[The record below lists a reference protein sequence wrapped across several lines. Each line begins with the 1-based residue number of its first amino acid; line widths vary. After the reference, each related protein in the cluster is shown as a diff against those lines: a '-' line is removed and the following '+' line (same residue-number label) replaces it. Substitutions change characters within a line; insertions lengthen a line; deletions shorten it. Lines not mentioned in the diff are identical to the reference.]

1 MPKWSGQDCFACLHK
16 SRLGWLSNGWN
27 NGKGIALTYI
37 ARIRL
42 QRSTCY
48 SGVPFRGYASVKN
61 ATEPSSTCKH
71 DVTIDSDV
79 GTVCARFG
87 SIIDCW
93 RSERIMLLRAIDW
106 LKGMRK
112 SWTNVFERIGRIFKI
127 LSMQTWPSND
137 LLQAS
142 NSLFFFL
149 DHWLWMD
156 SFFFFFKVRC

>member
-16 SRLGWLSNGWN
+16 SRLGWPSNGWN

-79 GTVCARFG
+79 GTVCARFRF
-87 SIIDCW
+87 DH
-93 RSERIMLLRAIDW
+93 RLLKKRKNYVITCDW
-106 LKGMRK
+106 LVERNEKK
-112 SWTNVFERIGRIFKI
+112 LNECLWKDWKNFQDLIDANVTFKWPLTSIKFIIFFFR
-127 LSMQTWPSND
+127 
-137 LLQAS
+137 
-142 NSLFFFL
+142 SLIMDGQFFFL
-149 DHWLWMD
+149 
-156 SFFFFFKVRC
+156 F